1 MGSRNK
7 KGIARFEASKATGN
21 EGRPHGGG
29 SGTGISAPIS
39 RRGLFAALA
48 VAAGLGILSS
58 TQAYA
63 LAAQNFGRGQ
73 WIGNKWVNG
82 HISGVIT
89 HPHPDRGVNDYF
101 FGKSTNNGA
110 WNATANGSQKL
121 IAEFACVVECDWS
134 DELYDHIVFRPFY
147 YCASLNPNGRPLWFG
162 SEDGDDNRS
171 YVFLND
177 NPVGTFQGNLINS
190 GWSTGWLANGFY
202 EGPGC
207 DTFVRRQAKP
217 HDEKVKARMDI
228 WNVWVNGVPANKN
241 PNDIKGQ
248 RFAPN
253 NDMAINVEKIYL
265 ENDMSL
271 MGGIFKIIPVCAPEM
286 RLDLCQGVK
295 DSNNNAIASYENGRQ
310 VVIWT
315 DYEGVNQN
323 WMMKPNK
330 YDGMGTFTFCVAN
343 MLGHGLDRGL
353 DNRGHTAPTMDR
365 GHAEIWRNPESAN
378 LTNSWWVHHEP
389 SVTNETDHKCWFF
402 TSDADGQRLDLW
414 STGKGANPQVYSAA
428 CPGRWG
434 QQAGA
439 QWMLEEAC
447 CHGSVALSQDLM
459 KAGET
464 VEIQGWH
471 NRIGD
476 DTQMIL
482 PLGYIRDSVNESSL
496 PVYPIFRLY
505 MTDVEAEVTDDP
517 DAVIMASCGVVTWD
531 SKQLECPSHRHIGWP
546 HGGHSIH
553 NLEMRLEGSK
563 FPGSIHYAARPQAGG
578 EWIEGSD
585 GVRILESSSSP
596 IAQVK
601 IWLEGEVSKH
611 YDLCYRAFVGGLGWM
626 GPYYSNSGTAEG
638 APAAGANITS
648 GDESAQ
654 TGWFEFRTP
663 SGLCLDVY
671 DGGNKGNVNGQNVE
685 LWTTNSTIAQQFLVQ
700 ETASGTTYIANTYGW
715 LIDVYSNHN
724 VQIWQSNDGLG
735 PRWMIEETEGGV
747 LVRSQWTG
755 GLMTYASDT
764 KGANV
769 SCEAERAD
777 HAGQVWSMVG
787 VPARSEGLT
796 GKIAGLNVHLIR
808 KPENGRVVREFSGD
822 EDFVVDESWGSG
834 YIYAAAMLGI
844 RTVPFTDVTV
854 WTDRYK
860 GTVVSKPSKVESV
873 CVEYYADGIDAK
885 HLVYRDSNVHSG
897 DAYAP
902 AEAALEA
909 AGRKPCNLDAHFG
922 EDSASGFTG
931 WFKDAALVDPAT
943 SLSIPD
949 KGALKLYGRNRCTLR
964 IEYAEGSVEL
974 DAGTVFRKSPSDK
987 AEVVDGALGLVD
999 FTGRVEKHRLDS
1011 IDLPAIGDDGVAHA
1025 SFYRGES
1032 VTLAG
1037 SADVFT
1043 KLEDGTW
1050 RRLVFKGYMSDKA
1063 GGVASH
1069 DNQDG
1074 TRYDRICRMGVCG
1087 VGRRRHGKEVI
1098 TNRDGGASSVPR
1110 PRMSLAGGARR

>member
-1 MGSRNK
+1 MNSRNK
-7 KGIARFEASKATGN
+7 KEISRVDANDATGN
-21 EGRPHGGG
+21 EGRSHGDG
-29 SGTGISAPIS
+29 SETGISTPIS

-48 VAAGLGILSS
+48 VAAGLGIMSS

-63 LAAQNFGRGQ
+63 LAAQNFGLGQ

-89 HPHPDRGVNDYF
+89 HPHVDRGVNDYF
-101 FGKSTNNGA
+101 FGKSTNAGA
-110 WNATANGSQKL
+110 WNVDRYGYQKL
-121 IAEFACVVECDWS
+121 QAEFACVVECDWS

-147 YCASLNPNGRPLWFG
+147 YCASLDKSYGKPLWLG
-162 SEDGDDNRS
+162 ASDGDDNRS
-171 YVFLND
+171 YVFLNSKQT
-177 NPVGTFQGNLINS
+177 GSFQGNLINS
-190 GWSTGWLANGFY
+190 GWSKGWLVNGFY

-207 DTFVRRQAKP
+207 ETFVRRQGAP
-217 HDEKVKARMDI
+217 HDEKVQARMDI

-241 PNDIKGQ
+241 PDDIKF
-248 RFAPN
+248 RRYAPD
-253 NDMAINVEKIYL
+253 NDMSINVEKIWL

-286 RLDLCQGVK
+286 RLDLSQGVA
-295 DSNNNAIASYENGRQ
+295 DANNNAIASYENGRK

-315 DYEGVNQN
+315 DYDGVNQN

-330 YDGMGTFTFCVAN
+330 NDGKGTFTFCVAN
-343 MLGHGLDRGL
+343 MLGPGLDRGL
-353 DNRGHTAPTMDR
+353 DNRGHTSPTMDR
-365 GHAEIWRNPESAN
+365 GHAEIWRNPESTN

-389 SVTNETDHKCWFF
+389 SITNETDHKCWFF

-428 CPGRWG
+428 CPGRWA

-439 QWMLEEAC
+439 QWMLEEAR

-459 KAGET
+459 RAGET

-476 DTQMIL
+476 DNEMIL

-505 MTDVEAEVTDDP
+505 MTDGEAEVTDDP

-531 SKQLECPSHRHIGWP
+531 SNQLECPSHRHIGWP
-546 HGGHSIH
+546 HGGHPIH

-585 GVRILESSSSP
+585 GVRILEPDSSP

-601 IWLEGEVSKH
+601 IWLEGEISKH
-611 YDLCYRAFVGGLGWM
+611 YDLCYRAFVGGLGWV
-626 GPYYSNSGTAEG
+626 GPYYSNSGSAEG
-638 APAAGANITS
+638 APTAGAN
-648 GDESAQ
+648 
-654 TGWFEFRTP
+654 
-663 SGLCLDVY
+663 
-671 DGGNKGNVNGQNVE
+671 
-685 LWTTNSTIAQQFLVQ
+685 
-700 ETASGTTYIANTYGW
+700 
-715 LIDVYSNHN
+715 
-724 VQIWQSNDGLG
+724 
-735 PRWMIEETEGGV
+735 EG
-747 LVRSQWTG
+747 S
-755 GLMTYASDT
+755 
-764 KGANV
+764 
-769 SCEAERAD
+769 
-777 HAGQVWSMVG
+777 
-787 VPARSEGLT
+787 T

-808 KPENGRVVREFSGD
+808 KPENGRVVREFSDD
-822 EDFVVDESWGSG
+822 EDFVVDEAWGSG

-854 WTDRYK
+854 WTDRYM

-873 CVEYYADGIDAK
+873 CVEYYADGIDEA

-902 AEAALEA
+902 VDAALEA
-909 AGRKPCNLDAHFG
+909 AGKKPCNLEAHFG
-922 EDSASGFTG
+922 EDAASGFTG
-931 WFKDAALVDPAT
+931 WFKDTILINPAA
-943 SLSIPD
+943 SLEIPE

-964 IEYAEGSVEL
+964 IEYAEGSVEP
-974 DAGTVFRKSPSDK
+974 DAGTVFRKKPSDR

-999 FTGRVEKHRLDS
+999 FTERNEKHRLDK
-1011 IDLPAIGDDGVAHA
+1011 IDLPAIGDDGIAHA
-1025 SFYRGES
+1025 AFYRGES
-1032 VTLAG
+1032 VTLAD

-1043 KLEDGTW
+1043 KREDGTW
-1050 RRLVFKGYMSDKA
+1050 RRLVFKGYMPDKA
-1063 GGVASH
+1063 GGGRLSRQSRWNATRPCTPCGRMRNRTASPAQRNKYH
-1069 DNQDG
+1069 PG
-1074 TRYDRICRMGVCG
+1074 RGCG
-1087 VGRRRHGKEVI
+1087 LRPEPAR
-1098 TNRDGGASSVPR
+1098 VPFWR
-1110 PRMSLAGGARR
+1110 CA